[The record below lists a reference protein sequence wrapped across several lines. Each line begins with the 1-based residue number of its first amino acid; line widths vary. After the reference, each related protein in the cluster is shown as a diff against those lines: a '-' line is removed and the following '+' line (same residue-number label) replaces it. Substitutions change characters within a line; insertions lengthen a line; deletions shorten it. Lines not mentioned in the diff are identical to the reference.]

1 MLSAPTRTTGWL
13 AEGGV
18 PVTSVDS
25 GFGGG
30 IWLHCPARS
39 RRGREIRGAKA
50 RAMVQPVGKC
60 WRSVIRRAVLASD
73 MGAEEAV
80 GRCRCFLRARND
92 EGVSLGCY
100 MKSLYICNF
109 QVMQSGDP
117 SATEII
123 LSNMAVAFDRILLDV
138 EVLAFTFSCFL
149 AV

>member
-92 EGVSLGCY
+92 EEEE
-100 MKSLYICNF
+100 F
-109 QVMQSGDP
+109 VMQSGDP